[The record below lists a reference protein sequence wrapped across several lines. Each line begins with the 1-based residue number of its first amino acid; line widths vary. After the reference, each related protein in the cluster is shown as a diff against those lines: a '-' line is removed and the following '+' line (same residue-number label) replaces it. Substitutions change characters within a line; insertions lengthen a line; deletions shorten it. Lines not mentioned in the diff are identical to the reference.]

1 MIEQALR
8 PILSGRLRCRPGST

>member
-1 MIEQALR
+1 MIGQALR